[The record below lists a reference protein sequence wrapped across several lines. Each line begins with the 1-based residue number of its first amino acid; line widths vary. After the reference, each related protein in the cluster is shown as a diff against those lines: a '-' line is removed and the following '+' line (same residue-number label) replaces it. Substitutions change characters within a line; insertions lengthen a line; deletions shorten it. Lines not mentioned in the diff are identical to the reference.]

1 MDNHNTHILTDGTS
15 SGYSYKFDK
24 SGKIIFD
31 SIDNLNSEENKK
43 EEQKDESNLEQKSKK
58 IKINSYEKDLEIDI
72 FDLIQIK
79 SKQKIK
85 KEEMKYNEIMNKVNE
100 DEYNDENLN
109 NYSVLKLSNKIK
121 SNKKNN
127 YKNKNNN
134 IIKLNNN
141 INSKSKNEEINNNIN
156 SENEGD
162 SKNIQNEKNKN
173 KSKEKNIVTEKKL
186 SNIIQNNNGNEI
198 KQKNK
203 KENFNKNPNSKDEI
217 RIGEK
222 NDINNIKDDEMIN
235 NKNKNKNEHKKRII
249 ISMINFIENKNA
261 IVKISKSAKNLSL
274 KNPLKLQKENNE
286 NFNNTINNSDIN
298 EKFMKSINN
307 NKNQKEHFSE
317 LSNSLDNENKKED
330 DSDKT
335 GTKNN
340 FSNKKKKLKNE
351 GEKKSN
357 KKNKNIINN
366 RNNNNLKNN
375 NNTEKINKS
384 LDEKENTK
392 NEEVNSSSMEELEE
406 KNMKDKYENNKKNLK
421 YKIKNNIDINDDN
434 KKKDIN
440 DKNEN
445 RKNKFIKYRIIKNKK
460 SDKDNNN
467 KSSEL
472 INEKDNNSNFL
483 SPKIK
488 RIFIA
493 KIINKEKQENE
504 AKEDIKEKFHLSC
517 FPSVCNNYYFCT
529 KIKITKTNSLMNSFV
544 SSSRNTNIN
553 NSKENNNLLS
563 IIKKN
568 NGKCLKIPII
578 NEKYLEENNKNK
590 NYNSPILIKKNIFN
604 SEESQIAKSN
614 KNIFNVS
621 VIRPKNDSNKKL
633 YNLFQKKK
641 KKNIQKIKD
650 TNYISSLSS
659 ERIEKINTTSTNF
672 KNYIK
677 LKKQSD
683 KNIINRNNDHLNYTK
698 KCDHK
703 HTNNINLDTTTRQKN
718 PFEISKLDLL
728 KASLLK
734 KKGLYKRINKK
745 DNNVLVYIK
754 GFKKHFGKEENCPIC
769 ILRESKAEKRVKLL
783 SATTKNRFNSCT
795 NIKHKNYKN
804 INFSELQDEI
814 NGTEFHEFFISELNR
829 NKNSDNEILLKKKVN
844 FSKKKNKDKWN
855 NSMSLYLNSKIAQE
869 KKKSFPVIFN
879 YLES

>member
-1 MDNHNTHILTDGTS
+1 
-15 SGYSYKFDK
+15 
-24 SGKIIFD
+24 
-31 SIDNLNSEENKK
+31 
-43 EEQKDESNLEQKSKK
+43 
-58 IKINSYEKDLEIDI
+58 
-72 FDLIQIK
+72 
-79 SKQKIK
+79 
-85 KEEMKYNEIMNKVNE
+85 
-100 DEYNDENLN
+100 
-109 NYSVLKLSNKIK
+109 
-121 SNKKNN
+121 
-127 YKNKNNN
+127 
-134 IIKLNNN
+134 
-141 INSKSKNEEINNNIN
+141 
-156 SENEGD
+156 
-162 SKNIQNEKNKN
+162 
-173 KSKEKNIVTEKKL
+173 
-186 SNIIQNNNGNEI
+186 
-198 KQKNK
+198 
-203 KENFNKNPNSKDEI
+203 
-217 RIGEK
+217 
-222 NDINNIKDDEMIN
+222 
-235 NKNKNKNEHKKRII
+235 
-249 ISMINFIENKNA
+249 
-261 IVKISKSAKNLSL
+261 
-274 KNPLKLQKENNE
+274 
-286 NFNNTINNSDIN
+286 
-298 EKFMKSINN
+298 
-307 NKNQKEHFSE
+307 
-317 LSNSLDNENKKED
+317 
-330 DSDKT
+330 
-335 GTKNN
+335 
-340 FSNKKKKLKNE
+340 
-351 GEKKSN
+351 
-357 KKNKNIINN
+357 
-366 RNNNNLKNN
+366 
-375 NNTEKINKS
+375 
-384 LDEKENTK
+384 
-392 NEEVNSSSMEELEE
+392 
-406 KNMKDKYENNKKNLK
+406 
-421 YKIKNNIDINDDN
+421 
-434 KKKDIN
+434 
-440 DKNEN
+440 
-445 RKNKFIKYRIIKNKK
+445 
-460 SDKDNNN
+460 
-467 KSSEL
+467 
-472 INEKDNNSNFL
+472 
-483 SPKIK
+483 
-488 RIFIA
+488 
-493 KIINKEKQENE
+493 
-504 AKEDIKEKFHLSC
+504 
-517 FPSVCNNYYFCT
+517 
-529 KIKITKTNSLMNSFV
+529 MNSFV

-578 NEKYLEENNKNK
+578 NEKYLGENNKNH
-590 NYNSPILIKKNIFN
+590 NSPILIKKNIFN
-604 SEESQIAKSN
+604 SEESQIVKSN

-698 KCDHK
+698 KCEHK

-795 NIKHKNYKN
+795 NIKYKNYKN